1 MSATCVKS
9 YKEPPILEKEIL
21 RYAGIREADFEMLN
35 LIKSCINE
43 ARGVISYKVCYCETS
58 VSIRKPLCAFD
69 YFSIE
74 SMSLAKNL
82 EGCNSAVIFAATLGI
97 GFDRLIAKYSRIS
110 PSRALIFQAIGA
122 ERVEAL
128 CDAFCNDIEASGKS
142 VRHRFSVGY
151 GDAPLEAQK
160 DIFRVLEPTRNI
172 GLTLGDSLLM
182 SPTKSVTAFI
192 GIEK

>member
-1 MSATCVKS
+1 MSATCVKL
-9 YKEPPILEKEIL
+9 YKEPPIIEKEIL
-21 RYAGIREADFEMLN
+21 RYAGIRKADFEMAN

-43 ARGVISYKVCYCETS
+43 ARGAISYRVCYCETS
-58 VSIRKPLCAFD
+58 VSIHKSLCTFD

-74 SMSLAKNL
+74 SKSLAKNL
-82 EGCNSAVIFAATLGI
+82 DGCNSAIIFAATLGI
-97 GFDRLIAKYSRIS
+97 GFDRLITKYSRKS
-110 PSRALIFQAIGA
+110 QSRALIFQAIGA

-128 CDAFCNDIEASGKS
+128 CDAFCSDIVALGKS
-142 VRHRFSVGY
+142 ARRRFSVGY

-160 DIFRVLEPTRNI
+160 DIFRVLDPARNI

>member
-1 MSATCVKS
+1 MSIITVKS
-9 YKEPPILEKEIL
+9 YNEPPILEKEIL

-43 ARGVISYKVCYCETS
+43 ARGILSYKICYCETG
-58 VSIRKPLCAFD
+58 VSINKAVCDFD

-74 SMSLAKNL
+74 SKSLAKNL
-82 EGCNSAVIFAATLGI
+82 EGCSSAVIFAATLGI
-97 GFDRLIAKYSRIS
+97 GLDRLITKYSRIS
-110 PSRALIFQAIGA
+110 PSRALLLQAIGA

-128 CDAFCNDIEASGKS
+128 CNAFCSDIAAAGKS
-142 VRHRFSVGY
+142 IRNRFSVGY
-151 GDAPLEAQK
+151 GDAPLDAQK
-160 DIFRVLEPTRNI
+160 DIFRVLDPTRYI
-172 GLTLGDSLLM
+172 GITLGDSMLM